1 MTKRDAIEQ
10 GKRIGEIFPL
20 TEGQECMI
28 YKMRRMK

>member
-1 MTKRDAIEQ
+1 MTKRDAKKLLEQ

-28 YKMRRMK
+28 YKR